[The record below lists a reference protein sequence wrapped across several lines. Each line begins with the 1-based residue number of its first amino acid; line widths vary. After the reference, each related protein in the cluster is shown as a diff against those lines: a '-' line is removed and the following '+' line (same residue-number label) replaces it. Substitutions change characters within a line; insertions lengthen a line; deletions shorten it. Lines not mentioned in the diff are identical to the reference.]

1 MSSGTLY
8 RWSGVVLL
16 IGGLVGVVGAVL
28 VTLLFPGHNHTPQE
42 VLSGSW
48 PWVEGLLFVGF
59 VLSTLGVPG
68 LYLRQAARAG
78 GLGNASMYS
87 VHRTMYSLLLTFQSH
102 EGRRLPVSLDEGGI
116 NMAKVQDMPKEM
128 EKKPSPAR
136 STLHK
141 VAILALLG
149 NSLAY
154 FYILLS
160 ALIASHHIIPPL
172 LILGT
177 LTLLG
182 TALSCLRFRWA
193 PAVGALVALGAVSF
207 TMSIPP
213 PQYIITHPSDAASFI
228 PLLAL
233 LSFGLVGIV
242 AGIAATLQDYRSPG
256 APAPRTLRLLLTSFT
271 TFVVGM
277 MVVSLIVAANPPTS
291 TASTTT
297 NGEPTV
303 HMSANAFVQNVVLVP
318 KGSRLRLVDDV
329 NNEQHVLRNGFWKAD
344 GSPES
349 SVEPGAPVVKDVTV
363 NSGSIEIGPFATAG
377 VFHLYCTIHQGMN
390 LTIVVQ

>member
-1 MSSGTLY
+1 
-8 RWSGVVLL
+8 
-16 IGGLVGVVGAVL
+16 
-28 VTLLFPGHNHTPQE
+28 
-42 VLSGSW
+42 
-48 PWVEGLLFVGF
+48 
-59 VLSTLGVPG
+59 
-68 LYLRQAARAG
+68 
-78 GLGNASMYS
+78 
-87 VHRTMYSLLLTFQSH
+87 
-102 EGRRLPVSLDEGGI
+102 
-116 NMAKVQDMPKEM
+116 MAKIQTMPKEM
-128 EKKPSPAR
+128 EKQPSPGR

-141 VAILALLG
+141 VASIALLG

-177 LTLLG
+177 VTLLG

-193 PAVGALVALGAVSF
+193 PALGAVVALGAVSF
-207 TMSIPP
+207 AMSFGP
-213 PQYIITHPSDAASFI
+213 PQYSITHPSAAASFI
-228 PLLAL
+228 PVLTI

-242 AGIAATLQDYRSPG
+242 AGIAATVEDYRSPG
-256 APAPRTLRLLLTSFT
+256 APAPHNLRLLLTSFT

-277 MVVSLIVAANPPTS
+277 MVVSLIVAANPPS
-291 TASTTT
+291 SAASTTT

-318 KGSRLRLVDDV
+318 KGSKLHLVDDT
-329 NNEQHVLRNGFWKAD
+329 NSEHVLRNGFWKAD

-349 SVEPGAPVVKDVTV
+349 SAEPGAPVVNVTV
-363 NSGSIEIGPFATAG
+363 TRGSVDLGPFVTAG
-377 VFHLYCTIHQGMN
+377 VFHLYCTIHSGMN